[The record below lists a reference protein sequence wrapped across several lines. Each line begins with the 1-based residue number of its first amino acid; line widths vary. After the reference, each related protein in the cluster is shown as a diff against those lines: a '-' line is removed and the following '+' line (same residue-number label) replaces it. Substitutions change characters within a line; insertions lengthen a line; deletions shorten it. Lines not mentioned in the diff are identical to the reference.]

1 MCTCLFGFNGDGR
14 NCTSNCLVM
23 TLRNVRLGVFVWFFV
38 FCFLLFNLYVPSYLV
53 CLVDCFTKVVTL
65 P

>member
-1 MCTCLFGFNGDGR
+1 
-14 NCTSNCLVM
+14 M